1 MVRGLSI
8 SSPEGDAG
16 EDVSHLAS
24 AIVEN
29 KQSRAIAVKA
39 LNGGD
44 DEIASDIDESSLSA
58 KQNEWN
64 MIVDHR
70 NDTNFTLT
78 VQDSTSHVVTVGQI
92 RHDPADGSRPA
103 ILVTASRGIFH
114 QRRRN
119 SQSHRGEQKAAEKGE
134 LGDHG
139 GDDGADNE
147 RERERE
153 RAFCHDLYTFGT
165 RPAVLMK
172 RPLIGLLSPGI
183 R

>member
-44 DEIASDIDESSLSA
+44 DEAASDIDESSLSA

-64 MIVDHR
+64 MIVDR
-70 NDTNFTLT
+70 GNDTNFMLI
-78 VQDSTSHVVTVGQI
+78 VQDSTSHVVGGGLT
-92 RHDPADGSRPA
+92 RRDTADGSQPA
-103 ILVTASRGIFH
+103 ILVTASRGIFY

-119 SQSHRGEQKAAEKGE
+119 SQSHRGEQQADEKGE

-139 GDDGADNE
+139 GDDGADN
-147 RERERE
+147 ERE

-172 RPLIGLLSPGI
+172 RPLIGLLSLGI